1 MLTPQH
7 EQALALYAMLQEQ
20 QQPDPATTGTLLGL
34 SGAAT
39 GALVGDAANKA
50 VNLGR
55 RVRGKK
61 PMGISRIKRPAGLA
75 LLGFALGG
83 GAGYGIQ
90 KNINSTVP
98 AAEAIAKAAMD
109 MPLTTYDKDV
119 IRAALAGAYSNQGQ
133 MSGLM

>member
-50 VNLGR
+50 V
-55 RVRGKK
+55 
-61 PMGISRIKRPAGLA
+61 
-75 LLGFALGG
+75 
-83 GAGYGIQ
+83 
-90 KNINSTVP
+90 
-98 AAEAIAKAAMD
+98 
-109 MPLTTYDKDV
+109 
-119 IRAALAGAYSNQGQ
+119 AALKK
-133 MSGLM
+133 